1 MTNPRQREVE
11 AALPGGEVTDNLTA
25 FERRLYAA
33 LYAADGAVVTRRELL
48 AVLFG
53 EHANYTV
60 ADNADLRSL
69 IYHLRHFKGVEITNV
84 KGVGY
89 MLGNKRCPTCGQVRP
104 R

>member
-1 MTNPRQREVE
+1 
-11 AALPGGEVTDNLTA
+11 VTDLTA
-25 FERRLYAA
+25 TERRLYGA
-33 LYAADGAVVTRRELL
+33 LYAADGALVTRRELL

-53 EHANYTV
+53 EQANYTV
-60 ADNADLRSL
+60 ADKADLRSL